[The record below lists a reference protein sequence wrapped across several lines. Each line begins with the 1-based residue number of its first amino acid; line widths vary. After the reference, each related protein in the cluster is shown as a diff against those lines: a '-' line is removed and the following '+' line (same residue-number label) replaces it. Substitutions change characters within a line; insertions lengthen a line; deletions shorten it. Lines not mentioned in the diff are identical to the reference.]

1 MLKEHFNIDASQM
14 TFKEFKEAFTGN
26 PVLIKYKIDI
36 KAAFKELGGKMTK
49 KKVKKRGGRIVLF
62 F

>member
-49 KKVKKRGGRIVLF
+49 KKVKKEEGE
-62 F
+62 